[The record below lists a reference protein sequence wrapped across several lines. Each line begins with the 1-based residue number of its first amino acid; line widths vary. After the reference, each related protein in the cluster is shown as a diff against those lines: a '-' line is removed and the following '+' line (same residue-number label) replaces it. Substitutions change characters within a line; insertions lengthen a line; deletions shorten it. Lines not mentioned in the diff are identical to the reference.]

1 MDESQEE
8 LRQGVI
14 ERYDT
19 FATALQL
26 TGLVGIWGEK
36 PLLDGKSIKDVLPKI
51 PKGPAFRDVMDE
63 QERWMIGNPG
73 AGVEFLVRHL
83 EKTFPDY
90 R

>member
-1 MDESQEE
+1 M
-8 LRQGVI
+8 I

-26 TGLVGIWGEK
+26 MGLVGIWGEK
-36 PLLDGKSIKDVLPKI
+36 PLLDGRAIKEVLPKI

-63 QERWMIGNPG
+63 QDRWMTGHPG

-83 EKTFPDY
+83 EKSFQDY